1 MRGLPASCY
10 LDTAR
15 APLEYSAIFAPSWQ
29 FVCHVSD
36 LPASGTAVRF
46 DCGGRSAVVLR
57 TKAGGLQGFRNA
69 CRHRGARLVE
79 GDAHTGLAFCID
91 GRLRCPYH
99 GWTYDESGALVSI
112 PVGQHFDEFDAE
124 AHSLHPLHVAQWRG
138 LVFVAFQAPPLA
150 LEHVLDAV
158 VGAWPDLTSMRR
170 VIEPRA
176 TPCAADWKLACEHT
190 LDTAHFEIGR
200 PALKPRLFA
209 PLVFE
214 QGEGDAL
221 RATAEVA
228 TGALGD
234 TWSSRVYRQLLRDRQ
249 STPARAEYVYLWP
262 NLLLQL
268 APDGLSILQVL
279 PGAAGHSTF
288 RELRYAAPDSSREMR
303 LLRYTHQRVRR
314 QALAADARMLA
325 RAQQGMGMLDADET
339 GPSATGEI
347 GLRWFAARCRAR
359 LSAPAPVSSTLTI
372 RGRSR
377 RRATP
382 SAGT

>member
-1 MRGLPASCY
+1 VRGLPASCY
-10 LDTAR
+10 LDANR

-69 CRHRGARLVE
+69 CRHRGARLVD

-112 PVGQHFDEFDAE
+112 PAGQHFDEFDAD

-138 LVFVAFQAPPLA
+138 LVFVAFQAPRLA
-150 LEHVLDAV
+150 LEQMLDAV
-158 VGAWPDLTSMRR
+158 AGAWPDLTSLRR

-176 TPCAADWKLACEHT
+176 TPCAADWKLACEHM
-190 LDTAHFEIGR
+190 LDTAHFDIAR
-200 PALKPRLFA
+200 PALKPRMFA
-209 PLVFE
+209 PVMFE
-214 QGEGDAL
+214 RGDGDAL

-228 TGALGD
+228 TAGPGD

-249 STPARAEYVYLWP
+249 SIPARAEHVFLWP

-279 PGAAGHSTF
+279 PGATGQSTF
-288 RELRYAAPDSSREMR
+288 RELRYAGPDSSREMR

-314 QALAADARMLA
+314 QALAADTRMLA
-325 RAQQGMGMLDADET
+325 RVQQGMVALGADET
-339 GPSATGEI
+339 GPIATGEV
-347 GLRWFAARCRAR
+347 GLRWFVERCRAR
-359 LSAPAPVSSTLTI
+359 LPGAVPASSTLAT
-372 RGRSR
+372 RSRSR
-377 RRATP
+377 RRAVP
-382 SAGT
+382 SAAT